1 MIKNNKAS
9 LIYKSIYLVIG
20 FVGLFLATEILTG
33 TFNDGFFVYYTN
45 ISNLIAF
52 GLMAYLWVI
61 EYRIYQ
67 GKKAIFKY
75 PNVRFVIT
83 ILILVTLIIYN
94 TLLGNMLEPSYWQ
107 VRNVIMHL
115 LGPILVVLD
124 FLLFNPSNNLKWY
137 AILYSLILP
146 YLYVLVTLF
155 IGVFTNSY
163 PYFFLDVN
171 VIGYLG
177 VFRWV
182 LILTAGFLVLSAILV
197 LYNKKI
203 KQYKK

>member
-1 MIKNNKAS
+1 MIENNKAS

-20 FVGLFLATEILTG
+20 FVGLFLSTEILTG

-52 GLMAYLWVI
+52 GLMAYLWGI

-94 TLLGNMLEPSYWQ
+94 TLLGNMLDPSYWQ

-124 FLLFNPSNNLKWY
+124 FLLFNPSNNLKWHS
-137 AILYSLILP
+137 ILYSLILP

-155 IGVFTNSY
+155 IGLFTNSY

-171 VIGYLG
+171 EIGYLG

>member
-33 TFNDGFFVYYTN
+33 RFNDGFFVYYTN